1 MGTGGQIKEI
11 AGSEATRTVQG
22 RMDTAARSYL
32 DHNATSPVRP
42 EVAAAVARALSLPGN
57 PSSIHAEGR
66 AARHALQTARAQ
78 LAALVGAAPERVVFT
93 SGGTEAA
100 NTVLSGALRRRDGSA
115 PTRLMISATEH
126 PCVAAG
132 HRFAE
137 EAVEVLPVDEAGTLS
152 LDGLAARLDACRDE
166 PVLISVHAATNET
179 GVVQPLAEIVRLA
192 RAHGSAL
199 VHSDAVQAVGK
210 IPLGLD
216 AIGLDALTL
225 SGHKFAAPKG
235 VGALVLAEGVTLEA
249 AFLRGGGQEA
259 RLRCGTENLPGIVG
273 MGEAAEIAR
282 AGLDHEAKRLTS
294 LRDTLQ
300 TRVRALAPDA
310 VVFGEG
316 AARLPNTLSVSVPG
330 LEAATAL
337 IALDL
342 AGVAVSSGSACA
354 SGKVARSPVLAAMG
368 VSSALAAGALRVS
381 LGWNSDVDDLRRFL
395 EGFERVVSSLYQR
408 RGQAA

>member
-1 MGTGGQIKEI
+1 MTSG
-11 AGSEATRTVQG
+11 
-22 RMDTAARSYL
+22 ARSYL

-42 EVAAAVARALSLPGN
+42 EVASAVARALALPGN
-57 PSSIHAEGR
+57 PSSIHQEGR
-66 AARHALQTARAQ
+66 AARHALQTARAA
-78 LAALVGAAPERVVFT
+78 LAALLGATLERITFT

-100 NTVLSGALRRRDGSA
+100 NTVLSGALRKAGLPA

-132 HRFAE
+132 HRFAPD
-137 EAVEVLPVDEAGTLS
+137 AVEVLPVDGAGLLR
-152 LDGLAARLDACRDE
+152 LDVLAARLEACRGE
-166 PVLISVHAATNET
+166 AVLLSVHAANNET

-192 RAHGSAL
+192 RAHGRAL

-210 IPLGLD
+210 IPLDFAAL
-216 AIGLDALTL
+216 GLDALTL

-235 VGALVLAEGVTLEA
+235 IGAMVLADGVSLEA

-259 RLRCGTENLPGIVG
+259 RLRGGTENLLGIVG
-273 MGEAAEIAR
+273 MGEAAAIAR
-282 AGLDHEAKRLTS
+282 SSLEAEVVRLAGLRDALEGRL
-294 LRDTLQ
+294 
-300 TRVRALAPDA
+300 RAIAPDM

-316 AARLPNTLSVSVPG
+316 APRLPNTLSFAVPG
-330 LEAATAL
+330 LAASTAL

-342 AGVAVSSGSACA
+342 AGLSVSSGSACA

-368 VSSALAAGALRVS
+368 VSPALAAGALRVS
-381 LGWNSDVDDLRRFL
+381 FGWNSRPEDLERFAA
-395 EGFERVVSSLYQR
+395 GFERVVSSLYQR

>member
-1 MGTGGQIKEI
+1 
-11 AGSEATRTVQG
+11 
-22 RMDTAARSYL
+22 MDTAARSYL

-66 AARHALQTARAQ
+66 AARHALQEARAR
-78 LAALVGAAPERVVFT
+78 LAVLVGAAPERVVFT

-100 NTVLSGALRRRDGSA
+100 NAVLSGALRRQGCPA

-126 PCVAAG
+126 ACVAAG
-132 HRFAE
+132 HRFPEA
-137 EAVEVLPVDEAGTLS
+137 AVEVLPVDAGGTLR
-152 LDGLAARLDACRDE
+152 LDALAARLDACRGE
-166 PVLISVHAATNET
+166 AVLISVHAANNET

-192 RAHGSAL
+192 RAHGRAL

-210 IPLGLD
+210 IPLSLD
-216 AIGLDALTL
+216 ALGLDALTL

-235 VGALVLAEGVTLEA
+235 VGALVLAEGVTLET

-259 RLRCGTENLPGIVG
+259 RLRCGTENLSGIVG
-273 MGEAAEIAR
+273 MGEAAEIACTALNAEAVR
-282 AGLDHEAKRLTS
+282 LAGLRDALEA
-294 LRDTLQ
+294 
-300 TRVRALAPDA
+300 RVRALAPDA
-310 VVFGEG
+310 VVFGAG
-316 AARLPNTLSVSVPG
+316 AARLPNTLSFAVPG

-368 VSSALAAGALRVS
+368 VSPALAAGALRVS
-381 LGWNSDVDDLRRFL
+381 LGWNSGDADLRRFL